1 MADADMSTERGALVS
16 EFAGDP
22 DMADLVGLFLEEL
35 PERIE
40 AIRAALRSGDS
51 EELQRRV
58 HQLKG
63 AGGGYGFPAI
73 SRSAAEVEGPLR
85 AGERDLS
92 VIASRVEALASLCE
106 RALPAGSDGRSA

>member
-1 MADADMSTERGALVS
+1 MADAKMSTEHTTLVS

-22 DMADLVGLFLEEL
+22 DMADLVGLFLDEL
-35 PERIE
+35 PERIG
-40 AIRAALRSGDS
+40 AIRTALSAGDA

-63 AGGGYGFPAI
+63 AGGGYGFPSI
-73 SRSAAEVEGPLR
+73 SKAAAEVEAPLR

-92 VIASRVEALASLCE
+92 VISSKVDALTALCE
-106 RALPAGSDGRSA
+106 RALPQGPDGRSV